1 MSGYVEA
8 GYAVV
13 TATLSIYA
21 VGLLR
26 RQRSV
31 EARLR
36 DLGAAREHR

>member
-13 TATLSIYA
+13 TATLSLYA
-21 VGLLR
+21 GFSLK
-26 RQRSV
+26 RQHSV

-36 DLGAAREHR
+36 ELGAARERP